1 MNKKRKAKTTKDNII
16 NILDKN
22 YFHVSIVYDTKDN
35 KEQWTVFYKNLPENV
50 YFSNNNK
57 AVLNS
62 KYNTL
67 EDVYALDREFR
78 KAKQKEINKN
88 FFELANIIR
97 IISNLYMEVK
107 EIYMDTFY
115 FFAIAI
121 AILTVLNA
129 FINGSSLVSTS
140 NFLIFSSYSILLLV
154 GLKRLKHKFGEATD
168 EIIEKTI
175 KEKIKR
181 RGLFFIKEI
190 KSNFEVEREVKK
202 DATNKKARKTIK

>member
-62 KYNTL
+62 KDNTI
-67 EDVYALDREFR
+67 EDVYALDRSFR

-97 IISNLYMEVK
+97 TISNLYMEVK

-140 NFLIFSSYSILLLV
+140 NFLIFSTYSILLLV
-154 GLKRLKHKFGEATD
+154 GLKRLKHKLDKATN

-190 KSNFEVEREVKK
+190 KSNFEVESEVKK
-202 DATNKKARKTIK
+202 DAAN

>member
-1 MNKKRKAKTTKDNII
+1 MNKKRKAKTTKDNIR

-22 YFHVSIVYDTKDN
+22 YFHVSTTYDGKDN

-62 KYNTL
+62 KDNTI
-67 EDVYALDREFR
+67 EDVYALDRSFR

-97 IISNLYMEVK
+97 TISNLYMEVK

-140 NFLIFSSYSILLLV
+140 NFLIFSTYSILLLV
-154 GLKRLKHKFGEATD
+154 GLKKLKHKFDEAAN

-190 KSNFEVEREVKK
+190 KSNFEVESEVKK
-202 DATNKKARKTIK
+202 DAAN

>member
-62 KYNTL
+62 KDNTI
-67 EDVYALDREFR
+67 EDVYALDRNFR
-78 KAKQKEINKN
+78 RAKQKEINKN

-97 IISNLYMEVK
+97 TISNLYMEVK

-129 FINGSSLVSTS
+129 FINRSSLVSTS
-140 NFLIFSSYSILLLV
+140 NFLIFSTYSILLLV
-154 GLKRLKHKFGEATD
+154 GLKRLKHKFDKAAN

-190 KSNFEVEREVKK
+190 KSNFEVESEVKK
-202 DATNKKARKTIK
+202 DAAN